1 MSIINFNKG
10 KKDKDKE
17 KTIQNKI
24 DNSKEEVDLF
34 IEDLCQILENKDYSN
49 KIKEN
54 INGMVLSLDFETNEI
69 SIELLIKTD
78 KGENDE
84 S

>member
-1 MSIINFNKG
+1 MSIINFNKR
-10 KKDKDKE
+10 KKDKE

>member
-10 KKDKDKE
+10 KKDKE